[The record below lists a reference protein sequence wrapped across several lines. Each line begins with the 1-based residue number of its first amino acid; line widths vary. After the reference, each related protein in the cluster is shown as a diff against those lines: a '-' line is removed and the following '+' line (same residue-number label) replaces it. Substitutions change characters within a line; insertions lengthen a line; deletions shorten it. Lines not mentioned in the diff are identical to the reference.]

1 MSLHDICCYLNSLPN
16 KIDKLSSDD
25 TIPFFAS
32 PFAPQQIDTPLDT
45 HFGNFVKT
53 IKSLSSWI
61 DASGIHLSMQ
71 RVFTGEES
79 LLMKASQNVEAFVW
93 ALGYKTFGCGLDV
106 SACEVDQHLKTS
118 KEALYFLQSV
128 FQQTQP
134 NVRTLQS
141 LSHAEA
147 LKEEKYREYMN
158 YVTSDNP
165 SFMSNENLTKTSSGL
180 GYADAFFYDENVE
193 HIDGMYNGPS
203 EKNVSSFIFTSCL
216 KFLEDSTEL
225 FGSSAALNVQEGI
238 VIRHQLQ
245 NTHPNL
251 HELLNEV
258 FSDLGKKSARL
269 SKSICKFNRYIGI
282 KFSRHLN
289 CDWNKELL
297 CDFHLTVLQ
306 LKGNKYSKYHS
317 CRESIEIDAAYQACL
332 LFIERAVLQFQ
343 EANQI
348 QI

>member
-1 MSLHDICCYLNSLPN
+1 MSLHDICCYLNSLPD
-16 KIDKLSSDD
+16 KIDELSSSD

-32 PFAPQQIDTPLDT
+32 PFGPQQIDTPLDT
-45 HFGNFVKT
+45 HFDNFVKT
-53 IKSLSSWI
+53 IKSLTSWV

-71 RVFTGEES
+71 RVFTEKES
-79 LLMKASQNVEAFVW
+79 LSMKASQNVEAFVW
-93 ALGYKTFGCGLDV
+93 ALGYKTFGCGLDI
-106 SACEVDQHLKTS
+106 SHCDGDEDLKTR

-147 LKEEKYREYMN
+147 HKEEKYREYMN
-158 YVTSDNP
+158 YVTSDNS
-165 SFMSNENLTKTSSGL
+165 SFTNREKLTKTCCSIASP
-180 GYADAFFYDENVE
+180 DSFFYNKNVE

-203 EKNVSSFIFTSCL
+203 EKNVSSFIFTSSL
-216 KFLEDSTEL
+216 KFLEDNTKL
-225 FGSSAALNVQEGI
+225 YGSSTALNVQEGV
-238 VIRHQLQ
+238 VIRHHLQ
-245 NTHPNL
+245 KTHTNL
-251 HELLNEV
+251 YKLLEEV
-258 FSDLGKKSARL
+258 FSDLEKKSARL
-269 SKSICKFNRYIGI
+269 SKSICSFKNYIGI

-306 LKGNKYSKYHS
+306 LKGKKYLKYCS
-317 CRESIEIDAAYQACL
+317 CRECIELDAGYQACL
-332 LFIERAVLQFQ
+332 LFVDRAVLQFQ
-343 EANQI
+343 AANQI